1 MKIRVA
7 VYCRVS
13 TKSEIQQH
21 SLGAQREY
29 YEKLVQSTEKYTLA
43 GIYIDVASGVSKK
56 GRTAFNALLKA
67 CRKKKIDLIL
77 TKQSVDLPE
86 ILWIFCKPYAI

>member
-13 TKSEIQQH
+13 TKSETQQH
-21 SLGAQREY
+21 SLGAQREC

-43 GIYIDVASGVSKK
+43 GIYIDVTSGVSKK
-56 GRTAFNALLKA
+56 GRTALMP
-67 CRKKKIDLIL
+67 C
-77 TKQSVDLPE
+77 
-86 ILWIFCKPYAI
+86 

>member
-13 TKSEIQQH
+13 TKSETQQH
-21 SLGAQREY
+21 SLGAQREC
-29 YEKLVQSTEKYTLA
+29 YEKLVQLTEKYTLA
-43 GIYIDVASGVSKK
+43 GIYIDVTSGVSKK

-67 CRKKKIDLIL
+67 CRKKKIFCLFIYI
-77 TKQSVDLPE
+77 TQSV
-86 ILWIFCKPYAI
+86 WSKNV